1 MHCAMLYLV
10 FSCSCVGIC
19 VLMDQRGYTTLMS
32 AAENGHLAVVECL
45 VWRGAGMEAQHDVS
59 AALYLVEAHTCSAMC
74 NLSYD

>member
-1 MHCAMLYLV
+1 M
-10 FSCSCVGIC
+10 CVC
-19 VLMDQRGYTTLMS
+19 VYVGVPMDQAGSTALML

-59 AALYLVEAHTCSAMC
+59 AALYLVEAHTCSAMR